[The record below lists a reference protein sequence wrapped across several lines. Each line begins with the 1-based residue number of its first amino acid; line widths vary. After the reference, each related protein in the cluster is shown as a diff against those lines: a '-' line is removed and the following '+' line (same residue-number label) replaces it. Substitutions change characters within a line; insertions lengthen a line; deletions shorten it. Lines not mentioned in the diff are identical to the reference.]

1 MHSTNHY
8 ITRRFGEVLKPF
20 IPSLITHTHTHTH
33 TAVSSVDYQ
42 IVKFVALTLLHRR
55 VRERERELGSR

>member
-20 IPSLITHTHTHTH
+20 IPSLITHTH

>member
-1 MHSTNHY
+1 M
-8 ITRRFGEVLKPF
+8 KPF